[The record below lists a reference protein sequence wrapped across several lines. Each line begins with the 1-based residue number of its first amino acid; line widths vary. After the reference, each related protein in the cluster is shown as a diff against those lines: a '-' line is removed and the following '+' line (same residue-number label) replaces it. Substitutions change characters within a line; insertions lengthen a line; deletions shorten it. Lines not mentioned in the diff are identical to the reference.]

1 MKLFAYLF
9 RSDILKLSLSLL
21 IVPGLAPACANRQ
34 LSTANLESSLQPYVD
49 RDAYLIYA
57 VLLESAKQSSFII
70 QSETDSWSGVTPDN
84 VGIKGDRNFQKV
96 WGVVIKDFANK
107 YKQSKLLTRD
117 IPIELPY
124 ELVPREKMPATSQL
138 TGGNYS
144 FSSVGFDP
152 GRTHA
157 IVDMNHLCGVLCGDG
172 GPHFLEKTNGKWRE
186 VSVNAE
192 VEVRA
197 S

>member
-1 MKLFAYLF
+1 
-9 RSDILKLSLSLL
+9 LL
-21 IVPGLAPACANRQ
+21 IVPGLARACENRQ
-34 LSTANLESSLQPYVD
+34 LSAANLESSLKPYVD
-49 RDAYLIYA
+49 PDAYLIYA

-84 VGIKGDRNFQKV
+84 VGIKGDHNFQMV
-96 WGVVIKDFANK
+96 WGGVIKDFADK

-117 IPIELPY
+117 IPIELTY
-124 ELVPREKMPATSQL
+124 ELVPREKMPEPSQL
-138 TGGNYS
+138 TGGDYS
-144 FSSVGFDP
+144 FSAVGFDP

-157 IVDMNHLCGVLCGDG
+157 IVDMNYSCGALCGGG
-172 GPHFLEKTNGKWRE
+172 GPHFLEKRNGKWRE